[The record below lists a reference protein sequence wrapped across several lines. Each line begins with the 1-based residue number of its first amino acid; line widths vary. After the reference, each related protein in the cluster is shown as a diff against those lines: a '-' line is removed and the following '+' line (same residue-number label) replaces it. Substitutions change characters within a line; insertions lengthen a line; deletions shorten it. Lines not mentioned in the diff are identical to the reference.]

1 MIKMYFHTRP
11 LQGPDPNNPNMFY
24 TCPLKGHNPNDPN
37 VISHLSLAVLVG
49 VQLLHPVGVAE
60 GVQGV
65 LARRHAGAD
74 HCNHTRSRLRV
85 KDDVLW

>member
-1 MIKMYFHTRP
+1 MVSFDEKVAEKQKLEGTAVF
-11 LQGPDPNNPNMFY
+11 L
-24 TCPLKGHNPNDPN
+24 
-37 VISHLSLAVLVG
+37 HLSLAVLVG

-74 HCNHTRSRLRV
+74 HRDHTGSRLRV
-85 KDDVLW
+85 EDDALR